1 MPYPFPDGPADS
13 PIAYDPDTPWH
24 PDDPYEPQQPG
35 TGGGG
40 ECGPGFFA
48 HDIDVSGNKLPSGQ
62 TECVDAS
69 EAQRRNDE
77 WGKKNGKGPL
87 SPNSGGTSQAPTGT
101 GPSAPRGPAQYPF
114 TPVPGF
120 NAPEFDWNEE
130 FRAPSYT
137 EAEQDP
143 GYQFRLSEG
152 RRALEQSAAGRGTLR
167 TGGTLKDILNY
178 GQSAAS
184 QEYGNVFDRYA
195 RGYDTRF
202 GTAKD
207 KYNFKYQGAKDTYA
221 PKLFEWQTKTAFGT
235 NAAQRAY
242 ERAWD
247 DYMRSTLSASDIL
260 NAGQRR

>member
-1 MPYPFPDGPADS
+1 MPRVPLPPESRPGVPN
-13 PIAYDPDTPWH
+13 PWDTTVY
-24 PDDPYEPQQPG
+24 DPYEPPD

-40 ECGPGFFA
+40 GTGCGPGTVPESIGA
-48 HDIDVSGNKLPSGQ
+48 DGNWRTAGPGECISQEEFNKRVDLNVKNNPGQ
-62 TECVDAS
+62 SD
-69 EAQRRNDE
+69 
-77 WGKKNGKGPL
+77 GKT
-87 SPNSGGTSQAPTGT
+87 GTSPTGT
-101 GPSAPRGPAQYPF
+101 GPRAPSGPAQYPF

-120 NAPEFDWNEE
+120 NAPEFVWDEE

-143 GYQFRLSEG
+143 GYQFRLREG
-152 RRALEQSAAGRGTLR
+152 ARALEQSAAGRGTLR

-184 QEYGNVFDRYA
+184 QEYGNVFDRYS

-202 GTAKD
+202 STAKD
-207 KYNFKYQGAKDTYA
+207 KYNFKYQGKKDEYA

-235 NAAQRAY
+235 NAAQRAW
-242 ERAWD
+242 ERAYD

-260 NAGQRR
+260 NAGRR